1 MINTP
6 YTSLEYLVTTHT
18 NIIDNES
25 QTSTFFAIFPRICM
39 TITTV
44 TNRKILPT
52 TLAAALAGL
61 LMVSGCTKQTEE
73 NTDANTEAQAE
84 VQSTESADTTDLST
98 TEQADTDRLM
108 DSYANMAHAA
118 YKDSLDTAKLLQAAV
133 EAYVATPT
141 QENLEAAK
149 AAYKVARQPYSQ
161 TEVFRFD
168 EGFVTANDQRAIGS
182 VDGWEG
188 QVNAWPLDEALIDY
202 VSDSYEGEYDSQN
215 NIINSDSITVGSVEQ
230 DTSSITPELLAEM
243 NEIGGSEANV
253 TTGYHAIEFMLW
265 GQDTNGVSE
274 GAGNRPVT
282 DYATETGQCTSGDTV
297 NDDASICERRGEFLT
312 AAAQLLVDDLTAM
325 EAEWQPES
333 ENTLRSDLM
342 ARKYDNGLRQIM
354 YQMGS
359 LALGEL
365 ASERMQVAF
374 VTGSTEDEHECF
386 SDLTHLSYANNARGI
401 QNVFNGSYKTV
412 DGQTVGGYGL
422 KDYLVDTDNKAVA
435 DQLVADFA
443 KVESAFDV
451 LVEKGE
457 KEGIKI
463 DQMIATV
470 GQVSKDGISAEEQNV
485 RRGWVEAGIT
495 GLQELTVGIENAAKA
510 VGIDNL
516 DADAG
521 SQF

>member
-1 MINTP
+1 
-6 YTSLEYLVTTHT
+6 
-18 NIIDNES
+18 
-25 QTSTFFAIFPRICM
+25 M
-39 TITTV
+39 TMTTV
-44 TNRKILPT
+44 TSRKRLPT

-61 LMVSGCTKQTEE
+61 LMVSGCTKQSEE
-73 NTDANTEAQAE
+73 NVDTSTQAE
-84 VQSTESADTTDLST
+84 IQSTPSADKNEVSA
-98 TEQADTDRLM
+98 TEQAHIDRLVI
-108 DSYANMAHAA
+108 SYADMAHAV
-118 YKDSLDTAKLLQAAV
+118 YKDSLETAKALQAAV
-133 EAYVATPT
+133 EAYVESPTPA
-141 QENLEAAK
+141 NLEAAK
-149 AAYKVARQPYSQ
+149 AAYKTARQPYSQ

-168 EGFVTANDQRAIGS
+168 EGFVTANEKRAIGS

-202 VSDSYEGEYDSQN
+202 VSDSYQGEYNSQD
-215 NIINSDSITVGSVEQ
+215 NIINSDSITVGSVKQ
-230 DTSSITPELLAEM
+230 DTSEITPELLADM

-265 GQDTNGVSE
+265 GQDTNGVGE

-282 DYATETGQCTSGDTV
+282 DYMTEAGQCTSGDTV
-297 NDDASICERRGEFLT
+297 NEDAAVCERRGEYLK

-325 EAEWQPES
+325 EAQWQPES

-342 ARKYDNGLRQIM
+342 ARKDDNALRQIM

-412 DGQTVGGYGL
+412 AGDTIGGYGI
-422 KDYLVDTDNKAVA
+422 KQYLIDNGHTEAA
-435 DQLVADFA
+435 DKLAADF
-443 KVESAFDV
+443 KQVEDAFNV
-451 LVEKGE
+451 IVEKGE
-457 KEGIKI
+457 KDGIKV

-470 GQVSKDGISAEEQNV
+470 GQASKEGISAEEQNK
-485 RRGWVEAGIT
+485 RRGWIEAGIT
-495 GLQELTVGIENAAKA
+495 SLQQLTDGIENAAKA

>member
-1 MINTP
+1 
-6 YTSLEYLVTTHT
+6 
-18 NIIDNES
+18 
-25 QTSTFFAIFPRICM
+25 M

-44 TNRKILPT
+44 TSRKILPT

-61 LMVSGCTKQTEE
+61 LMVSGCTKQTNEEANTTADTQTEVE
-73 NTDANTEAQAE
+73 NTESTTNTEL
-84 VQSTESADTTDLST
+84 SA
-98 TEQADTDRLM
+98 ADKAHTDRLAI
-108 DSYANMAHAA
+108 SYANMAHAA
-118 YKDSLDTAKLLQAAV
+118 YKDSLETAKTLQTAV
-133 EAYVATPT
+133 EKYVATPT
-141 QENLEAAK
+141 QENLEAAR
-149 AAYKVARQPYSQ
+149 AAYKAARQPYSQ
-161 TEVFRFD
+161 TEIFRFD
-168 EGFVTANDQRAIGS
+168 EGFVTANDKRQIGS

-202 VSDSYEGEYDSQN
+202 VNDSYQGEYNSKD
-215 NIINSDSITVGSVEQ
+215 NIINSDSITVGSIKQ
-230 DTSSITPELLAEM
+230 DTSTITPELLAEM

-265 GQDTNGVSE
+265 GQDVNGVAE

-282 DYATETGQCTSGDTV
+282 DYVTETGQCTSGDTA
-297 NDDASICERRGEFLT
+297 NDDASICERRGEFLK

-333 ENTLRSDLM
+333 EDTLRSDLM

-412 DGQTVGGYGL
+412 AGKSVGGYGV
-422 KDYLVDTDNKAVA
+422 KHYLVDTDNKDAA
-435 DQLVADFA
+435 DKLAADFK
-443 KVESAFDV
+443 KVENAFNTI
-451 LVEKGE
+451 VEKGE
-457 KEGIKI
+457 KDGIKV

-470 GQVSKDGISAEEQNV
+470 GQASKEGISAEEQNI
-485 RRGWVEAGIT
+485 RRGWIEAGINS
-495 GLQELTVGIENAAKA
+495 LQELTTGIENAAKA

>member
-1 MINTP
+1 
-6 YTSLEYLVTTHT
+6 
-18 NIIDNES
+18 
-25 QTSTFFAIFPRICM
+25 M

-52 TLAAALAGL
+52 TLAVALAGL
-61 LMVSGCTKQTEE
+61 LMVSGCTKKTDEDTATADPQTEVVS
-73 NTDANTEAQAE
+73 AEAGDSIEMSAAE
-84 VQSTESADTTDLST
+84 KAHI
-98 TEQADTDRLM
+98 DRLAI
-108 DSYANMAHAA
+108 SYANMAHAA
-118 YKDSLDTAKLLQAAV
+118 YKDSLDTAKELQTAV
-133 EAYVATPT
+133 DTYVATPT
-141 QENLEAAK
+141 QANLDAAK
-149 AAYKVARQPYSQ
+149 AAYKAARQPYSQ
-161 TEVFRFD
+161 TEIFRFD
-168 EGFVTANDQRAIGS
+168 EGFVTANDKRAINS
-182 VDGWEG
+182 IDSWEG
-188 QVNAWPLDEALIDY
+188 QINAWPLDEALIDY
-202 VSDSYEGEYDSQN
+202 VSDDYEGEYNSQE
-215 NIINSDSITVGSVEQ
+215 NIINSDSVTVGSINQ
-230 DTSSITPELLAEM
+230 DTSTITPELLAEM

-265 GQDTNGVSE
+265 GQDTNGVKE

-282 DYATETGQCTSGDTV
+282 DYVTEAGQCTSGDAV
-297 NDDASICERRGEFLT
+297 NEDASICERRGEFLK
-312 AAAQLLVDDLTAM
+312 AATQLLVDDLTAM
-325 EAEWQPES
+325 EAQWQPETD
-333 ENTLRSDLM
+333 NTLRSDLL

-401 QNVFNGSYKTV
+401 QNVFNGSYQTV
-412 DGQTVGGYGL
+412 TGKTVGGYGI
-422 KDYLVDTDNKAVA
+422 KEYLIDNGHVEEAEKLAA
-435 DQLVADFA
+435 EFS
-443 KVESAFDV
+443 KVEGAFNV
-451 LVEKGE
+451 IANKGE

-470 GQVSKDGISAEEQNV
+470 GQASQEGISAEEQNI
-485 RRGWVEAGIT
+485 RRGWVEAGINS
-495 GLQELTVGIENAAKA
+495 LQELTAGIENAAKA

>member
-1 MINTP
+1 
-6 YTSLEYLVTTHT
+6 
-18 NIIDNES
+18 
-25 QTSTFFAIFPRICM
+25 M

-52 TLAAALAGL
+52 TLAVALAGL
-61 LMVSGCTKQTEE
+61 LMVSGCTKKTDEDMATAEAQTEVVS
-73 NTDANTEAQAE
+73 TEAGDSIEMSAAE
-84 VQSTESADTTDLST
+84 KAHI
-98 TEQADTDRLM
+98 DRLAI
-108 DSYANMAHAA
+108 SYANMAHAA
-118 YKDSLDTAKLLQAAV
+118 YKDSLDTAKELQTAV
-133 EAYVATPT
+133 DTYVATPT
-141 QENLEAAK
+141 QANLDAAK
-149 AAYKVARQPYSQ
+149 AAYKAARQPYSQ
-161 TEVFRFD
+161 TEIFRFD
-168 EGFVTANDQRAIGS
+168 EGFVTANDKRAINS
-182 VDGWEG
+182 IDSWEG
-188 QVNAWPLDEALIDY
+188 QINAWPLDEALIDY
-202 VSDSYEGEYDSQN
+202 VSDDYEGEYNSQE
-215 NIINSDSITVGSVEQ
+215 NIINSDSVTVGSINQ
-230 DTSSITPELLAEM
+230 DTSTITPELLAEM

-265 GQDTNGVSE
+265 GQDTNGVKE

-282 DYATETGQCTSGDTV
+282 DYITEAGECTSGDTV
-297 NDDASICERRGEFLT
+297 NEDASICERRGEFLK
-312 AAAQLLVDDLTAM
+312 AATQLLVDDLTAM
-325 EAEWQPES
+325 EAQWQPETD
-333 ENTLRSDLM
+333 NTLRSDLL

-401 QNVFNGSYKTV
+401 QNVFNGSYQTV
-412 DGQTVGGYGL
+412 AGKTVGGYGI
-422 KDYLVDTDNKAVA
+422 KEYLVDNGHVEEAEKLAA
-435 DQLVADFA
+435 EFS
-443 KVESAFDV
+443 KVEGAFNV
-451 LVEKGE
+451 IVNKGE

-470 GQVSKDGISAEEQNV
+470 GQASQEGISAEEQNI
-485 RRGWVEAGIT
+485 RRGWVEAGINS
-495 GLQELTVGIENAAKA
+495 LQELTAGIESAAKA